1 VVNAANRRN
10 LGVCVM
16 ELRPMAKDSGQ
27 PPQVADLSDA
37 EIKRI
42 EAALFCAGGPP
53 KALTPRLAE
62 RASGQPCSSGEVILG
77 K

>member
-1 VVNAANRRN
+1 
-10 LGVCVM
+10 
-16 ELRPMAKDSGQ
+16 MARDSAQ
-27 PPQVADLSDA
+27 PTRVADLSDA

-62 RASGQPCSSGEVILG
+62 KASGLPCGNGEVILG